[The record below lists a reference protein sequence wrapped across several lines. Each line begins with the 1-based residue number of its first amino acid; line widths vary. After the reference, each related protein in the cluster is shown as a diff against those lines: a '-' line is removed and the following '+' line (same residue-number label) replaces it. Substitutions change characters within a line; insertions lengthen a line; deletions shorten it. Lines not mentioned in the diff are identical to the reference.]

1 MFGLRSLAS
10 LTSSKSYYIPSLSIS
25 ESHLDT
31 SVNANAEKL
40 RSHFVQHDGK
50 KELVVHAVG
59 TRYTVDFGALAHQM
73 TDQLHQ
79 NVRSNS
85 IYDFTSVFTNW

>member
-10 LTSSKSYYIPSLSIS
+10 LTSSKPYYIPSLRDIS
-25 ESHLDT
+25 P
-31 SVNANAEKL
+31 
-40 RSHFVQHDGK
+40 QHEGK
-50 KELVVHAVG
+50 KELVVRAAG

-79 NVRSNS
+79 NVRSNLVS
-85 IYDFTSVFTNW
+85 SSDHLSCLIRYTIGGR

>member
-10 LTSSKSYYIPSLSIS
+10 LTSSKSPYFTCNSRI
-25 ESHLDT
+25 SHLDG

-40 RSHFVQHDGK
+40 RSQFVQHKGK
-50 KELVVHAVG
+50 KELVVQAVG

-73 TDQLHQ
+73 TYQLHQ

-85 IYDFTSVFTNW
+85 ID